1 MKGPKTQLRTTMQ
14 DTVVYR
20 NKKVCTKKIK
30 IDGHRK
36 KERQKERKN
45 LGWSSGLEDP
55 ALVAWR

>member
-1 MKGPKTQLRTTMQ
+1 MQ

-36 KERQKERKN
+36 KERKKERQKERKN

-55 ALVAWR
+55 AVVAWR